1 MLAIKEKMFEGKMH
15 LAIEM
20 RKVGAPSE
28 LGVNIRI
35 NKREQFRKSNPTQY
49 NCIHWIRTYLRKID
63 RARSKKKQTNGDMH
77 SRRKND
83 KSFKSEV
90 PLDLYFLRNLKLG

>member
-1 MLAIKEKMFEGKMH
+1 MFAIKEKMFEGKMH
-15 LAIEM
+15 LAIET

-49 NCIHWIRTYLRKID
+49 NYIHWIRTYLRKFD
-63 RARSKKKQTNGDMH
+63 RARSKKKW
-77 SRRKND
+77 
-83 KSFKSEV
+83 
-90 PLDLYFLRNLKLG
+90 